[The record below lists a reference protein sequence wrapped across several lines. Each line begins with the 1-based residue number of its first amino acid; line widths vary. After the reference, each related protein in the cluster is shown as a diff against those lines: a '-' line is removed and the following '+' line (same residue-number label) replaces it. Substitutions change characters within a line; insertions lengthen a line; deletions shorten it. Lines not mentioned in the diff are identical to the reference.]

1 MIFKRL
7 KLNFILCFT
16 NSLLLLAI
24 FLILND
30 YSKHESKLNQNQT
43 SSLTNVDDDD
53 FKIFISYVHK
63 LDTNDEISHENFK
76 FFMNFGLLPCDDRV
90 HFRIILNTLY
100 VYFDL
105 FEELGKILKNDDLIA
120 KLKICSNIEFI
131 KRLNVLGTD
140 LCGHIQIFK
149 NQTWKQFNQYKFYF
163 FINSSVRGPFLP
175 NYWTEPW

>member
-1 MIFKRL
+1 MLSKH
-7 KLNFILCFT
+7 KLFVTIA
-16 NSLLLLAI
+16 LLLLII
-24 FLILND
+24 FLLITNKNEKNLA
-30 YSKHESKLNQNQT
+30 NQ
-43 SSLTNVDDDD
+43 DDN

-63 LDTNDEISHENFK
+63 IDTNDEISHENFR

-90 HFRIILNTLY
+90 HYRIILNTLY

-105 FEELGKILKNDDLIA
+105 WEQVGKILNDDDLIG
-120 KLKICSNIEFI
+120 KIKKCANIEFI

-140 LCGHIQIFK
+140 LCGHIEIFK
-149 NQTWKQFNQYKFYF
+149 NQTWKNLLLNQYKYYF

>member
-1 MIFKRL
+1 MLL
-7 KLNFILCFT
+7 KHKLFVTIA
-16 NSLLLLAI
+16 LLLLII
-24 FLILND
+24 FLLITNKNEKNLA
-30 YSKHESKLNQNQT
+30 NQ
-43 SSLTNVDDDD
+43 DDN

-63 LDTNDEISHENFK
+63 IDTNDEISHENFR

-90 HFRIILNTLY
+90 HYRIILNTLY

-105 FEELGKILKNDDLIA
+105 WEQVGKILNDDDLIG
-120 KLKICSNIEFI
+120 KIKKCANIEFI

-140 LCGHIQIFK
+140 LCGHIEIFK
-149 NQTWKQFNQYKFYF
+149 NQTWKNLLLNQYKYYF